1 MKLYNIKKITIY
13 CSSSNRIN
21 RNYLI
26 LANKI
31 GHYLASKNIGLI
43 YGGGSNG
50 IMGEIAKGFKFNNGY
65 VVGIIPRFLTTKENL
80 YENLNEKIIVKDMAQ
95 RKNLLYQ
102 KGDAFMALPGG
113 PGTLEEITE
122 VISWRNLE
130 IHSKPIILFNQNK
143 YWDSLIKLYEKFYNN
158 SFSNKQNK
166 KLFYVI
172 KNLSELKELF
182 KNEKN

>member
-1 MKLYNIKKITIY
+1 M
-13 CSSSNRIN
+13 
-21 RNYLI
+21 
-26 LANKI
+26 A
-31 GHYLASKNIGLI
+31 
-43 YGGGSNG
+43 
-50 IMGEIAKGFKFNNGY
+50 FK
-65 VVGIIPRFLTTKENL
+65 T
-80 YENLNEKIIVKDMAQ
+80 KIIVKDMAQ

-158 SFSNKQNK
+158 SFSNKQNSPS
-166 KLFYVI
+166 L
-172 KNLSELKELF
+172 
-182 KNEKN
+182 